1 MTFKR
6 GSRTRQSSDNDYDVA
21 PLKRRKQKYP
31 QPIKQ
36 EIHFSSDFA
45 PRTPGQEYYLDLL
58 NECDITFCSGPAGCG
73 KTSLA
78 TRYALEL
85 LAANKVKKIIV
96 TKPIL
101 EAGSEELGFLPGEV
115 ADKILPHFQSVLDCV
130 EEHVGPMVTKK
141 LLDDGKIE
149 FLPTAYCRG
158 RNIRDCLTGDTLVTL
173 DSGEQIPLESLL
185 QLYESGEQL
194 WVKSYNH
201 ETGEVANSKVSYAFK
216 TETVQPLLKFTLA
229 DGTILKATYDHK
241 LFVEGKGYVEAQYI
255 TEDDVLLKL

>member
-6 GSRTRQSSDNDYDVA
+6 GSRARNHSAENDYDVS
-21 PLKRRKQKYP
+21 PPKRQKQKYP

-36 EIHFSSDFA
+36 EIRFSSEFA

-58 NECDITFCSGPAGCG
+58 TECDITFCSGPAGCG
-73 KTSLA
+73 KTSIA
-78 TRYALEL
+78 TRYALEM
-85 LAANKVKKIIV
+85 LASNKVKKIIV

-130 EEHVGPMVTKK
+130 EEHVGPAVTKK

-158 RNIRDCLTGDTLVTL
+158 RNLRDCFILIDEAQNLTRKGIKLLLTRLAENSIMSLNGDTDQIDLPRES
-173 DSGEQIPLESLL
+173 DSGLNWAISSLRGKSSSIGVVELSMRDIQRHPLIE
-185 QLYESGEQL
+185 
-194 WVKSYNH
+194 
-201 ETGEVANSKVSYAFK
+201 
-216 TETVQPLLKFTLA
+216 
-229 DGTILKATYDHK
+229 TILNN
-241 LFVEGKGYVEAQYI
+241 LR
-255 TEDDVLLKL
+255 

>member
-6 GSRTRQSSDNDYDVA
+6 GPRTRQSSDYDYESA

-31 QPIKQ
+31 QPLKQ
-36 EIHFSSDFA
+36 EIRFSSDFA

-58 NECDITFCSGPAGCG
+58 GECDIIFCSGPAGCG
-73 KTSLA
+73 KTSIA
-78 TRYALEL
+78 TRYALEM

-130 EEHVGPMVTKK
+130 EEHVGPSVTKK
-141 LLDDGKIE
+141 LLDEGKIE

-158 RNIRDCLTGDTLVTL
+158 RSVRNSFILIDEAQNLTRKGIKLLLTRIAENSIMSLNGDTDQIDLPRES
-173 DSGEQIPLESLL
+173 DSGLNWAISALRGKSSSIGVVELSTRDIQRHPLI
-185 QLYESGEQL
+185 
-194 WVKSYNH
+194 
-201 ETGEVANSKVSYAFK
+201 ETIISN
-216 TETVQPLLKFTLA
+216 LR
-229 DGTILKATYDHK
+229 
-241 LFVEGKGYVEAQYI
+241 
-255 TEDDVLLKL
+255 